1 VVGAG
6 TATATATETATVT
19 VTVTVTAT
27 VTATVTVVAVAG
39 GTVIGSVDVRRMRG
53 AGAMRRSGGATR
65 AAGSA
70 ARVHVSARAKGETT
84 AAATIVAA
92 AAATEALQSAAH
104 RAAAG
109 VCLLRRWA
117 KGVVDAAVGV
127 VGLRWQAREQ
137 PGCRSEV
144 HESLFTRLACTL
156 RLHSV
161 VFFVG

>member
-1 VVGAG
+1 
-6 TATATATETATVT
+6 
-19 VTVTVTAT
+19 
-27 VTATVTVVAVAG
+27 
-39 GTVIGSVDVRRMRG
+39 
-53 AGAMRRSGGATR
+53 MRRSGGATR

-117 KGVVDAAVGV
+117 KGVVDAGGRGSGV
-127 VGLRWQAREQ
+127 ALAGERAAGLQ
-137 PGCRSEV
+137 V
-144 HESLFTRLACTL
+144 
-156 RLHSV
+156 
-161 VFFVG
+161 